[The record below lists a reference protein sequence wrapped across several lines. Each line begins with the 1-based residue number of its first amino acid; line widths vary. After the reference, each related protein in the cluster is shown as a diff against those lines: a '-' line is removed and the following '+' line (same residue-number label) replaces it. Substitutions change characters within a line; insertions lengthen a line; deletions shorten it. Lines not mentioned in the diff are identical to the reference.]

1 MLKALFLGGVDTF
14 RMNFS
19 HGTHE
24 DHAKVYRAIRALEKE
39 TGRAIGILQDLQ
51 GTKTRVGTIRN
62 GKIIV
67 EATETIRFVRSGAD
81 GDRTSISLPHPEVFA
96 AMAPGQDLLI
106 DDGRVRVRVSASIRT
121 NCRRWPKRRV
131 MRWTPNRSKCSPTR
145 VISTARKSPPAMRP
159 ASTFMFQSL
168 LHRTRARRGSDKDE
182 FVYDHESDHYV
193 CPAGQHLTRRMTVEE
208 KDRTLHVYWAGTCG
222 DCLLKSDCT
231 TGEQRRVRRWEHEE
245 VRERARLGY
254 AARVTAFILPNQG
267 DFSAHAPNF
276 ARAT

>member
-1 MLKALFLGGVDTF
+1 MAEKARDALD
-14 RMNFS
+14 
-19 HGTHE
+19 
-24 DHAKVYRAIRALEKE
+24 AKSIEVLADKSYF
-39 TGRAIGILQDLQ
+39 
-51 GTKTRVGTIRN
+51 N
-62 GKIIV
+62 GEEI
-67 EATETIRFVRSGAD
+67 
-81 GDRTSISLPHPEVFA
+81 A
-96 AMAPGQDLLI
+96 ACDA
-106 DDGRVRVRVSASIRT
+106 ASIDVYV
-121 NCRRWPKRRV
+121 PK
-131 MRWTPNRSKCSPTR
+131 
-145 VISTARKSPPAMRP
+145 PAT
-159 ASTFMFQSL
+159 SNS
-168 LHRTRARRGSDKDE
+168 RAQGQCDKDE